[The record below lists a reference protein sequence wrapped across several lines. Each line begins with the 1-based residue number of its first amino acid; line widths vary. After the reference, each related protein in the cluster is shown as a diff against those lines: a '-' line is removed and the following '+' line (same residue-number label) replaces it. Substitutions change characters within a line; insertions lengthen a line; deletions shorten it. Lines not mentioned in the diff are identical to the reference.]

1 MKKNLLVTLADE
13 NYVEYAKQL
22 FSSVYWNAGWRGD
35 YMLLAY
41 NIPEKKLKWFRDKGI
56 LIKKCNLSSKQKE
69 GKWPPVILNKFCLF
83 KTEFKKWGNIVFLDV
98 DIIVRAS
105 LDDLAIIKGL
115 AAPKGHDK
123 LITMCHSPLYL
134 KISGRDA
141 KRLNELKKKYNLD
154 GESLNAGVLAFST
167 DIIKRE
173 TFDDLKKLTERYIEL
188 SNSIDELPMSILFY
202 GKWKKLPVVYNLCP
216 GRLRQ
221 ECSIR
226 PGDIKG
232 IILHFILDSD
242 PWNKKSFFHK
252 EWKCNLEKAESI
264 DLKKSRKPAKTWTK
278 EEIISYSMHIKKRK
292 KIFFYKAIALKAVL
306 FADRRIGFIGLLL
319 KRFSP
324 RARYLLNKIK
334 EKWNLKFVPF
344 S

>member
-1 MKKNLLVTLADE
+1 MEKNLLVTLADE

-41 NIPEKKLKWFRDKGI
+41 KIPEYKLKWFRNKGI
-56 LIKKCNLSSKQKE
+56 LIKKCSISSEKISRRY
-69 GKWPPVILNKFCLF
+69 PSVILNKICLF
-83 KTEFKKWGNIVFLDV
+83 QPEFKKWKTIVFLDA

-105 LDDLAIIKGL
+105 LDGLTKVKGF
-115 AAPKGHDK
+115 AAAKGHNKIID
-123 LITMCHSPLYL
+123 MCHSPYYL
-134 KISGRDA
+134 LIDKRDI
-141 KRLNELKKKYNLD
+141 KRLSELKGIYNTNA
-154 GESLNAGVLAFST
+154 EALNAGVLAFST
-167 DIIKRE
+167 DIINRE

-188 SNSIDELPMSILFY
+188 SNSVDELPMSILFY

-226 PGDIKG
+226 PVDVRG
-232 IILHFILDSD
+232 IILHFILDID
-242 PWNKKSFFHK
+242 PGDKKSFFHK
-252 EWKCNLEKAESI
+252 EWKENLEKSELI
-264 DLKKSRKPAKTWTK
+264 NLKKPRKPAKTWTK
-278 EEIISYSMHIKKRK
+278 EEISSYSKYINKRK
-292 KIFFYKAIALKAVL
+292 KVFFYKTLALKVIL
-306 FADRRIGFIGLLL
+306 LADRGVGLIGLLL

-324 RARYLLNKIK
+324 RVRYLLNRIK
-334 EKWNLKFVPF
+334 ERWNLKFVPF